1 MDYEQSID
9 EVAAFW
15 NLPSEEVASAIADV
29 KRSLK
34 EMAEAFWDIAKRI
47 SDIWEAVQDYEK
59 EDNSFSGTGQPV
71 SLIEFLCLINEAH
84 RLAIE
89 EDKKPPDCKAIE
101 QRRK

>member
-9 EVAAFW
+9 DVAAFW
-15 NLPSEEVASAIADV
+15 NLPSAEVASAIADV

-59 EDNSFSGTGQPV
+59 GDNSFSGTGQPV

-89 EDKKPPDCKAIE
+89 EDKKPPDRKVIE
-101 QRRK
+101 LRRK